1 VKAAVAAALAAAVVL
16 VPAAAPAPVY
26 PNRVQVTAKEF
37 FFAVSRRTIP
47 PGPAIVELVNFGE
60 DPHDLRL
67 QRVGGA
73 HIAGSPVVQPGAYFD
88 LSTKLLPGKYVLWC
102 SIANHRQLGMRATL
116 IVTARAKR

>member
-1 VKAAVAAALAAAVVL
+1 MKASVAAALAAAVVL

-47 PGPAIVELVNFGE
+47 AGPAIVELVNFGE

-67 QRVGGA
+67 QRTGGA
-73 HIAGSPVVQPGAYFD
+73 HIAGTPVVQPGAYFD
-88 LSTKLLPGKYVLWC
+88 LSTKLLPGKYLLWC
-102 SIANHRQLGMRATL
+102 SIANHRRLGMQATL